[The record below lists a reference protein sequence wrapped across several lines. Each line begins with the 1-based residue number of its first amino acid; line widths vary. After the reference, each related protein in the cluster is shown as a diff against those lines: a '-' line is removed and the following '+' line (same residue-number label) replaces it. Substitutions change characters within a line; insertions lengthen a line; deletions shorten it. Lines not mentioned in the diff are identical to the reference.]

1 MDSKPTDERVVNR
14 TRGRRRN
21 YLINPA
27 FQWKYTIWV
36 VLGVFLTSSLL
47 SVVLFGVLHQQA
59 RARLVNPA
67 SSPPWE
73 NALTIVFS
81 AAAFAT
87 VMAAALG
94 FWGFIITHR
103 ISGPIFVMQRYLA
116 ELAAGRF
123 PSARPLRK
131 KDEFKEFFGE
141 FWRAIDALKTAK
153 QADLAALTEAL
164 NMAGSA
170 ADGDGDSRR
179 RALEALT
186 ARLETL
192 RKEAAEA
199 LGEELDDSPTTPAKD
214 RGSVS
219 KPTGAYAGL
228 PG

>member
-1 MDSKPTDERVVNR
+1 MGPEQTDEKTVDR

-21 YLINPA
+21 YVINPA

-73 NALTIVFS
+73 NALTIVLS

-116 ELAAGRF
+116 DLAAGRF
-123 PSARPLRK
+123 PTARPLRK

-141 FWRAIDALKTAK
+141 LWRAIDALKTAK
-153 QADLAALTEAL
+153 QADLAALTEVL

-170 ADGDGDSRR
+170 ADGDDDSRR

-186 ARLETL
+186 SRLDTL

-199 LGEELDDSPTTPAKD
+199 LGEELDDSPTAPAKD
-214 RGSVS
+214 RATASE
-219 KPTGAYAGL
+219 PAGAYAGVRR
-228 PG
+228 